1 MSLPYLKSI
10 HLQFNLI
17 QLHTST
23 MGPKRRLPAKQ
34 TSLTEAALSQV
45 PATQVLD
52 SVATNLAIP
61 TPTLVVEAENQ
72 DEHTRAPTTRK
83 FEGDDYIELVIARHP
98 KTSWYW
104 QHGMEME
111 CQRVNAKGRHD
122 RFWVCK
128 SCKRF
133 HKHSIGH
140 SQHIENHLK
149 NVHQIKKTR

>member
-1 MSLPYLKSI
+1 MGEMGDMGLRLDWIPERSLKFYIISLGGTLQSSI
-10 HLQFNLI
+10 HPI

-34 TSLTEAALSQV
+34 TSLTEAELSQV

-61 TPTLVVEAENQ
+61 TPTLVVEAE
-72 DEHTRAPTTRK
+72 DEDEPTRAPTIRK
-83 FEGDDYIELVIARHP
+83 FEGDDFIELVIARRP

-111 CQRVNAKGRHD
+111 CQKVNAKGGHD
-122 RFWVCK
+122 RF
-128 SCKRF
+128 
-133 HKHSIGH
+133 
-140 SQHIENHLK
+140 
-149 NVHQIKKTR
+149 